1 MNKIKQSQR
10 EETVLKFWQE
20 ANIFKKSLEKNK
32 EGLPFVFFE
41 GPPTANG
48 QPGIHHVIARSFK
61 DCLPRYKT
69 MKGFKVERKA
79 GWDTHGLPVELK
91 VEKDLNIKG
100 KPGIEEYGIAQF
112 NQKCRES
119 VWQYKDEWEKLTTR
133 IAFWLDLDKPYITY
147 ENDYIESV
155 WYLIK
160 QIYDKGLLYKGYKVL
175 PHCPRCGTSLSSH
188 ELAQGY
194 KETKDR
200 SAYIKFKLLS
210 SNNHVKEGDYVLAW
224 TTTPWTLPGN
234 VALAVGKEIDY
245 LRVKYKDEYII
256 LAKERLNDILP
267 EAEIISEFKAES
279 LKDLNYQPLFD
290 LKELWSADKKAH
302 FIALADFVSTEDGS
316 GVVHI
321 AVMYGEDDYS
331 LADSLNLPKVHSVD
345 EAGKFISA
353 LEKYDLAGAFV
364 KSTKAEEKI
373 LNYLKENNYLFKE
386 EDYLHDYPYCWRC
399 DTPLLYYAKDSW
411 LIKMTALREKLIEN
425 NQSIN
430 WVPGHIKEG
439 RFGEWLSKVKDWSL
453 SRERYW
459 GTPLPIWQCTKCKQL
474 KCIASKKELG
484 VDLEDLHRPYIDD
497 IKFTCSCGGKM
508 KRDLSV
514 LDCWFDSGA
523 MPFAQHHYPFSQ
535 TDLSDKFPAD
545 YICEAIDQTRG
556 WFYTLL
562 AISTLMDKGPAY
574 KNVICLGHIND
585 KEGKKMSKSK
595 GNVID
600 PWQVIEQYGVD
611 AVRQH
616 LYTLNSP
623 GEGKNYDLNDV
634 RDVFRQNII
643 LLNNIYNFYALYVN
657 QEIKG
662 EVEIVVS
669 DNILDQWLLAR
680 LNNLTKKISNY
691 LENYQVYEAAREIPL
706 FIDDFSTWYLRRS
719 RDRFKGDDFTDK
731 ESALLYTRYSLQE
744 LSKLMAPFMP
754 FIAELTWQSVCNY
767 NFKDLDKSVHLG
779 TWPKAKELD
788 EGILDKMIDL
798 RKIVELGLAA
808 RDFHQIKIRQ
818 KLAKATIYSPFE
830 KMADN
835 YLQVLADE
843 LNVGE
848 IVWQKEGE
856 ETKVLLD
863 THITQELKLEGLKR
877 DFIRLVNALRKEAG
891 LSIEDKASI
900 VWQGDE
906 SMEPIISQM
915 SEEIKKGTLSEK
927 IEYLEFDQEK
937 KHKKMNFEEKLI
949 LISLK

>member
-1 MNKIKQSQR
+1 MENINQAKK
-10 EETVLKFWQE
+10 EETVLNFWQE
-20 ANIFKKSLEKNK
+20 AKIFKKSLKKNQA
-32 EGLPFVFFE
+32 GVPFVFFE

-48 QPGIHHVIARSFK
+48 LPGIHHVIARSFK
-61 DCLPRYKT
+61 DCVPRYKT
-69 MKGFKVERKA
+69 MKGFKVDRKA

-100 KPGIEEYGIAQF
+100 KPDIEKYGVAEF
-112 NQKCRES
+112 NKKCRES

-133 IAFWLDLDKPYITY
+133 IAYWLDLENPYITY
-147 ENDYIESV
+147 DNDYIESV

-160 QIYDKGLLYKGYKVL
+160 QIYDKDLLYKGYKVV

-194 KETKDR
+194 KEVKDK
-200 SAYIKFKLLS
+200 SVYVKFKLLD
-210 SNNHVKEGDYVLAW
+210 SNEHIKEGDYVLAW

-234 VALAVGKEIDY
+234 VALAVGKDIDY
-245 LRVKYKDEYII
+245 LRVKVNNEFII
-256 LAKERLNDILP
+256 LAKERLKDIL
-267 EAEIISEFKAES
+267 ENYEIISEFKGGN

-290 LKELWSADKKAH
+290 LSELWSADKKAH

-316 GVVHI
+316 GVVHT

-331 LADSLNLPKVHSVD
+331 LADALNLPKVHSVD
-345 EAGKFISA
+345 EGGKFISA
-353 LEKYDLAGAFV
+353 LEKYELSGAFV
-364 KSTKAEEKI
+364 KSLKTEEKI

-425 NQSIN
+425 NQKIN
-430 WVPGHIKEG
+430 WVPNHIKDG

-459 GTPLPIWQCTKCKQL
+459 GTPLPIWQCNKCKQL
-474 KCIASKKELG
+474 KCIGSKKELG

-497 IKFTCSCGGKM
+497 IKFACDCGGEM
-508 KRDLSV
+508 IRDLSV

-523 MPFAQHHYPFSQ
+523 MPFAQHHYPFSEN
-535 TDLSDKFPAD
+535 DLSDKFPAD

-595 GNVID
+595 GNVVD
-600 PWQVIEQYGVD
+600 PWQVINQYGAD

-643 LLNNIYNFYALYVN
+643 LLNNIYNFYSLYADKDS
-657 QEIKG
+657 IG
-662 EVEIVVS
+662 EVELIKS
-669 DNILDQWLLAR
+669 DNILDQWLLNR
-680 LNNLTKKISNY
+680 LNSLNQKMSRY

-719 RDRFKGDDFTDK
+719 RDRFKGEDLKDK
-731 ESALLYTRYSLQE
+731 QSALLYTRFTLQE
-744 LSKLMAPFMP
+744 LAKLIAPFMP
-754 FIAELTWQSVCNY
+754 FVAEITWQEVS
-767 NFKDLDKSVHLG
+767 NFKFKDVDKSVHLSA
-779 TWPKAKELD
+779 WPKFQEINTDVL
-788 EGILDKMIDL
+788 EQMTEL
-798 RKIVELGLAA
+798 RKLVELGLAA
-808 RDFHQIKIRQ
+808 RDEHKIKIRQ
-818 KLAKATIYSPFE
+818 KLAKAIVYGPLKRMT
-830 KMADN
+830 DD
-835 YLQVLADE
+835 YLQLLADE
-843 LNVGE
+843 LNVVE
-848 IVWQKEGE
+848 IEWQTEKG
-856 ETKVLLD
+856 ETKVILD
-863 THITQELKLEGLKR
+863 TNITEELKLEGFKR

-891 LSIEDKASI
+891 LSIEDKASV
-900 VWQGDE
+900 VWQGSKDLE
-906 SMEPIISQM
+906 SIIIGM
-915 SEEIKKGTLSEK
+915 DNELKKGTLSEK
-927 IEYLEFDQEK
+927 IEYFEFDKEK
-937 KHKKMNFEEKLI
+937 KHKKLDFEDKII
-949 LISLK
+949 LISLN

>member
-1 MNKIKQSQR
+1 MKQINQAQK
-10 EETVLKFWQE
+10 EEGVLKFWQE
-20 ANIFKKSLEKNK
+20 ADIFKKSLEKNR
-32 EGLPFVFFE
+32 EGKSFVFYE

-69 MKGFKVERKA
+69 MKGFKVDRKA

-100 KPGIEEYGIAQF
+100 KPEIEKYGIAEF

-119 VWQYKDEWEKLTTR
+119 VWQYKDEWEKLTKR
-133 IAFWLDLDKPYITY
+133 IAFWLDLDNPYITY

-160 QIYDKGLLYKGYKVL
+160 QIYDKGLLYKGHKVV

-194 KETKDR
+194 KEVKDR
-200 SAYIKFKLLS
+200 SVYVKFKLLS
-210 SNNHVKEGDYVLAW
+210 SSDNVQEGDYVLAW

-234 VALAVGKEIDY
+234 VALAVGKDINY
-245 LRVKYKDEYII
+245 VRVKYQDEYLI
-256 LAKERLNDILP
+256 LAKERLNDILKDH
-267 EAEIISEFKAES
+267 EILSEFKGEA
-279 LKDLNYQPLFD
+279 LKDLNYQALFD
-290 LKELWSADKKAH
+290 LSDLWSDDKKAH
-302 FIALADFVSTEDGS
+302 FIALADFVSTDDGS
-316 GVVHI
+316 GVVHT

-331 LADSLNLPKVHSVD
+331 LADNLNLPKVHSVD
-345 EAGKFISA
+345 EAGKFVEA
-353 LEKYDLAGAFV
+353 LKKYDLAGAFV
-364 KSTKAEEKI
+364 KSAKAEEKI

-411 LIKMTALREKLIEN
+411 LIKMTALREKLIANN
-425 NQSIN
+425 NQIN
-430 WVPGHIKEG
+430 WVPAHIKEG

-459 GTPLPIWQCTKCKQL
+459 GTPLPIWQCQKCHEL
-474 KCIASKKELG
+474 KCIGSKKELG
-484 VDLEDLHRPYIDD
+484 ADLDDLHRPYIDD
-497 IKFTCSCGGKM
+497 IKFTCSCGGEM
-508 KRDLSV
+508 IRDLSV

-523 MPFAQHHYPFSQ
+523 MPFAQHHFPFSK
-535 TDLSDKFPAD
+535 DNLDNVFPAD

-562 AISTLMDKGPAY
+562 AISTLMDKGLAY

-600 PWQVIEQYGVD
+600 PWQVINEYGVD

-643 LLNNIYNFYALYVN
+643 LLNNIYNFYSLYAD
-657 QEIKG
+657 QEKTG
-662 EVEIVVS
+662 EVDLEES
-669 DNILDQWLLAR
+669 DNILDQWLISR
-680 LNNLTKKISNY
+680 FNHLNSKISNY
-691 LENYQVYEAAREIPL
+691 LENYQVYEAAREIPA

-719 RDRFKGDDFTDK
+719 RDRFKGDDLRDK
-731 ESALLYTRYSLQE
+731 ELALLYTRYCLQE

-754 FIAELTWQSVCNY
+754 FMAEITWQEVCNY
-767 NFKDLDKSVHLG
+767 NFKDLDKSVHLNL
-779 TWPKAKELD
+779 WPKFKEVNQTVL
-788 EGILDKMIDL
+788 EEMSNV
-798 RKIVELGLAA
+798 RKLAELGLAA
-808 RDFHQIKIRQ
+808 RDEHKIKIRQ
-818 KLAKATIYSPFE
+818 KLAKATIYSPL
-830 KMADN
+830 KQMSDD
-835 YLQVLADE
+835 YLQLLADE
-843 LNVGE
+843 LNVVEIDWQAEQGE
-848 IVWQKEGE
+848 NRVI
-856 ETKVLLD
+856 LD
-863 THITQELKLEGLKR
+863 TNITEELKLEGFKR

-891 LSIEDKASI
+891 LSIEDKTSI
-900 VWQGDE
+900 IWQGDKDLE
-906 SMEPIISQM
+906 IKINNL
-915 SEEIKKGTLSEK
+915 SEDIKKGTLSEA
-927 IEYLEFDQEK
+927 IEYLDFSQDK
-937 KHKKMNFEEKLI
+937 KHKKLNFDDKII